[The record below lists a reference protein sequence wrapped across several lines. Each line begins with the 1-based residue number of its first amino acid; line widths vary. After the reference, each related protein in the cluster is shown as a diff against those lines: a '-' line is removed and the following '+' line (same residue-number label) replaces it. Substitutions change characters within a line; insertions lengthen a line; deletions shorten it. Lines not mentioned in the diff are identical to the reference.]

1 MTEREKELCE
11 AYPDEIEMLLELLDC
26 DKSGLLVSE
35 LVNAASNL
43 LNERRYAKEPEQG
56 VTIFVPKDLS
66 WQVHDKKLGGK
77 TYTLIDRISDEKNW
91 RATCDNG
98 ATWIEVDKY
107 LARDLYNGLPISS
120 FVYVFSR
127 GEHSGIGY

>member
-11 AYPDEIEMLLELLDC
+11 AYSDEIEMLLELLDN
-26 DKSGLLVSE
+26 DDDLLVSE

-43 LNERRYAKEPEQG
+43 LNERRHAKELEPG

-66 WQVHDKKLGGK
+66 WQVRDEELGGK
-77 TYTLIDRISDEKNW
+77 TYTIIDHIGHDDENW

-98 ATWIEVDKY
+98 ATWIEIDAH
-107 LARDLYNGLPISS
+107 LARDLYNRFPILS
-120 FVYVFSR
+120 FVYVFGR
-127 GEHSGIGY
+127 GEHQGIGY